1 MTLSNFLTI
10 IIFVAINI
18 AILFFIKTRTTR
30 VIGLISSHL
39 AIIFLFDIYLKSFI
53 NFKEIVLVISV
64 YSMVI
69 LFLISNNKSFLND
82 ICDNEESSKKYNFL
96 KFQIPIAIMIIGTTI
111 CILLIAISLPSVNKV
126 LAQKKLTRTNE
137 LEVNPLILP
146 SHPVHIAVKKF
157 YLGKKFND
165 GDTSD
170 AVSLALE
177 KNERKRAKLKD
188 SLSENI
194 ILKRTS
200 DIILIIVA
208 SLTALLILS
217 NKKINENL
225 E

>member
-1 MTLSNFLTI
+1 MSFGNFFTI
-10 IIFVAINI
+10 LIFVVISL

-30 VIGLISSHL
+30 VIALISSHL
-39 AIIFLFDIYLKSFI
+39 TIILLFNIYLEYFI
-53 NFKEIVLVISV
+53 NFKEIVLVISI

-69 LFLISNNKSFLND
+69 LFLISNNKSFLID
-82 ICDNEESSKKYNFL
+82 LRDEESAPTKKNL
-96 KFQIPIAIMIIGTTI
+96 IKFHGPIGITILGTTI
-111 CILLIAISLPSVNKV
+111 CILLIAISMPEISSIIQ
-126 LAQKKLTRTNE
+126 QKKIDRKNE
-137 LEVNPLILP
+137 LSVNPLILP

-165 GDTSD
+165 NNSD
-170 AVSLALE
+170 NVAIALE

-188 SLSENI
+188 KLSDNI

-217 NKKINENL
+217 NKKTNQTSS
-225 E
+225 